1 MAKKLYRLPEKGKIA
16 GVAAGF
22 ADYFDMDVTMMRLLF
37 VAATLLSGGGVI
49 FAYIILA
56 FVLPTA
62 GDTKNQPF
70 DVSDRVDTL
79 AEEMMQSGRARTIG
93 NYVGVALIILG
104 AWLLLGQFFPVL
116 FKFQWNI
123 IWPALIILFGVWI
136 VSKGGK

>member
-1 MAKKLYRLPEKGKIA
+1 MAKKLYRLPEQGKIA

-37 VAATLLSGGGVI
+37 VAATLLSGGS
-49 FAYIILA
+49 IILVYIVLA
-56 FVLPTA
+56 FILPVK
-62 GDTKNQPF
+62 GDAKNQAF

-79 AEEMMQSGRARTIG
+79 AEEMMQNGHARTVG
-93 NYVGVALIILG
+93 NYAGVALIILG

-136 VSKGGK
+136 ISKGRK